1 MLRRG
6 ALVMNE
12 ALQRAIEGL
21 TSSEAEV
28 RLLSATEIY
37 REGRS
42 MADHAVY
49 PWWADAELAEL
60 LGGANP
66 KATVGLAVSPETFAK
81 IHEAAGSPR
90 LAQVPPD
97 QDASEFE
104 IHVPG
109 GLSLDILTTQ
119 DLAGGG
125 AIAKFL
131 QKFGEGIQQIE
142 YLCKNVDRASQ
153 ILREMFGVQS
163 IYPGTRPGADGARVN
178 FFLVAAP
185 GVNKVLI
192 ELYEHVPNLE

>member
-1 MLRRG
+1 
-6 ALVMNE
+6 MNE

-21 TSSEAEV
+21 ASSEAEV

-49 PWWADAELAEL
+49 PWWADPELAQL
-60 LGGANP
+60 LEGANP
-66 KATVGLAVSPETFAK
+66 KVTVGLAVSPDRFGM

-97 QDASEFE
+97 QDAAEFE

-109 GLSLDILTTQ
+109 GLSLDILTTN
-119 DLAGGG
+119 DPSGDG
-125 AIAKFL
+125 AIARFL
-131 QKFGEGIQQIE
+131 RKFGEGIQQIE
-142 YLCKNVDRASQ
+142 YLCKDVDRASQ
-153 ILREMFGVQS
+153 ILRETFSVQS
-163 IYPGTRPGADGARVN
+163 VYPTTRAGADGARIN

-185 GVNKVLI
+185 DVSKILI
-192 ELYEHVPNLE
+192 ELYEHVPHLE